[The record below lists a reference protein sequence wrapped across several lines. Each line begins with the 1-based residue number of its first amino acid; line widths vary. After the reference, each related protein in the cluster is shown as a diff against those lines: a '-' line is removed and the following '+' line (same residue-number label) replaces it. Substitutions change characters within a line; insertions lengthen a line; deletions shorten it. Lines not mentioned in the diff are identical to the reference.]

1 MQPKYFMQGENNHCF
16 YGALNPQLTSYLE
29 NLLEKVHAAYD
40 TEGNLEKLMISGFRC
55 EAANGDEKYANMTFS
70 LFFEGT
76 EQPFV
81 IDTWVVAEASFP
93 TADFDETRYDI
104 SIGGVIDLDLADTI
118 DVHYFLLW
126 LLDHYQLS
134 QFTSLPS
141 GITYHRG

>member
-1 MQPKYFMQGENNHCF
+1 MQSKYFMQGENNHCF
-16 YGALNPQLTSYLE
+16 YDALNPELSGYLE
-29 NLLEKVHAAYD
+29 KLLNEVHAVYD
-40 TEGNLEKLMISGFRC
+40 TEGNLEKLMISCFRC
-55 EAANGDEKYANMTFS
+55 KAANSDAIYANMTFS
-70 LFFEGT
+70 LFFEGS

-104 SIGGVIDLDLADTI
+104 SIGGVIDLDLADAM

-141 GITYHRG
+141 SITYHRG